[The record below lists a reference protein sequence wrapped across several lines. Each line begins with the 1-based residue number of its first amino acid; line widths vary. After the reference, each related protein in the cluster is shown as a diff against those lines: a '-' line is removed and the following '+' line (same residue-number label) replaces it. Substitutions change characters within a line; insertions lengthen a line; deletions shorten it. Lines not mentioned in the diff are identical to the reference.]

1 MNFAPIIIPTLNRN
15 EHFRKCLES
24 LEKCSGAENTE
35 VYVALDFPPSDKY
48 IDGWKKID
56 NYLTLKEKANR
67 FKHLHVI
74 RREHNY
80 GLFSAHSNDEELTNM
95 ILERYDRFIF
105 TEDDNEFSPNF
116 LEYIN
121 KGLEKFKEDPS
132 VWCICGYNEPRE
144 FKHGDNNYYRHRANV
159 SAWGA
164 AYWSD
169 KYKKAFTDIQ
179 SNIFKKTF
187 SISNLVKI
195 WKYGKGHF
203 LDYIRVVFRNEENQ
217 YISMTDRIFA
227 VYLQLMDLDIIVPV
241 VSKVHN
247 NGWDTLG
254 NSFKNK
260 NFSGELLKSQ
270 KMYSEHREDNALHFE
285 YKGDSHEYEKFNNDL
300 AISIGNSYE
309 SLWKTIM
316 SIFIVMLKS
325 FGRRIIPNV
334 ILKLIRKI
342 K

>member
-1 MNFAPIIIPTLNRN
+1 MNYAPIIIPTLNRN

-35 VYVALDFPPSDKY
+35 VFVALDFPPSDKY

-56 NYLTLKEKANR
+56 EYLTIKEKTNN
-67 FKHLHVI
+67 FKYLHVI

-80 GLFSAHSNDEELTNM
+80 GLFSVHSNDEELTNM

-105 TEDDNEFSPNF
+105 TEDDNEFSANF

-179 SNIFKKTF
+179 SNIFKQSF
-187 SISNLVKI
+187 SFSNLLKI

-203 LDYIRVVFRNEENQ
+203 LDYIRVVFRNEENKF
-217 YISMTDRIFA
+217 ISMTDRIFA
-227 VYLQLMDLDIIVPV
+227 LYIQLMDLDTIVPV

-247 NGWDTLG
+247 NGWDALG

-260 NFSGELLKSQ
+260 KIKGELEEFKNSYDCQ
-270 KMYSEHREDNALHFE
+270 SIDKDVNFE
-285 YKGDSHEYEKFNNDL
+285 YH
-300 AISIGNSYE
+300 GNSKEFEEYNNKIGINICTDQITYIKMFYDI
-309 SLWKTIM
+309 SL
-316 SIFIVMLKS
+316 
-325 FGRRIIPNV
+325 V
-334 ILKLIRKI
+334 ILKYLGRKI
-342 K
+342 KLDKVYKYIKR